1 MYVVTIGQFDVWS
14 CFPLDDVV
22 MFFYKVRIAAV
33 LVYMLIPSDVY
44 GFTCDACKSMI
55 VPEITWSGK
64 IGAPKKLMGVGL
76 SVVTGSDHIHGGIH
90 KSSLLGRCFSIHY
103 EDCPVNVIAVCL
115 WSRLTVK
122 KITCSCISCYN
133 KKGPSQGHLQFLH
146 RNQFVKAAF
155 QHSDIIGQEENEVD
169 IYRDNIHRVNLF
181 NVRLIWIFSFL
192 LTVQAF
198 VITGPRR
205 GLLVLAITGAT
216 GLASTAMLVFKLH
229 YKAASILIPL
239 CPYISG
245 TLLAII
251 EGGSKKIF
259 IIYLVTACMAAL
271 YFDRSSLILY
281 SVVQNILFIACN
293 FFLRLP
299 VLGNQM
305 EPKEGVTQLVMM
317 DTGIVVLYFLSKWSH
332 EYFQK
337 ASANEKKSTE
347 LFLELQHTFEVI
359 AQASATLHERVG
371 FFMQSIET
379 ASHSSDSVTQGIQD
393 MAKGTSEE
401 AAAILAIS
409 DMMREAHTKLSFV
422 NEQSKA
428 IESIS
433 AEVKN
438 STHANRQDVDNL
450 KEEMSTIRKA
460 VEQGLQT
467 MNDLG
472 KTMEH
477 VNEFIESINGIAQ
490 QTNLLA
496 VNAAIEASR
505 AGEAGTGFAVVA
517 QEIRNLSAQSN
528 QTSDEISTNIES
540 LTDKA
545 AVALEISQQGTS
557 AVLQGFSG
565 VERLSQSILQMS
577 EAFEKMQRYIE
588 EEYSSI
594 DHLTALF
601 NRIEQQLS
609 KNAAIM
615 QEHSATSEEITA
627 IMSEQNVK
635 MNEMVD
641 SVREIERLSDE
652 LKKLAESK

>member
-1 MYVVTIGQFDVWS
+1 
-14 CFPLDDVV
+14 
-22 MFFYKVRIAAV
+22 
-33 LVYMLIPSDVY
+33 
-44 GFTCDACKSMI
+44 
-55 VPEITWSGK
+55 
-64 IGAPKKLMGVGL
+64 
-76 SVVTGSDHIHGGIH
+76 
-90 KSSLLGRCFSIHY
+90 
-103 EDCPVNVIAVCL
+103 
-115 WSRLTVK
+115 
-122 KITCSCISCYN
+122 
-133 KKGPSQGHLQFLH
+133 
-146 RNQFVKAAF
+146 
-155 QHSDIIGQEENEVD
+155 
-169 IYRDNIHRVNLF
+169 
-181 NVRLIWIFSFL
+181 
-192 LTVQAF
+192 
-198 VITGPRR
+198 
-205 GLLVLAITGAT
+205 
-216 GLASTAMLVFKLH
+216 
-229 YKAASILIPL
+229 
-239 CPYISG
+239 
-245 TLLAII
+245 
-251 EGGSKKIF
+251 
-259 IIYLVTACMAAL
+259 MAAL

-337 ASANEKKSTE
+337 ASVNEKKSTE

-409 DMMREAHTKLSFV
+409 DMMREAYTKLSFV